1 MNGGIMNTHKIIT
14 AFAVFALFIS
24 LCGCTPDKT
33 ADTESCSKE
42 IFAMDTYMT
51 VTAYGEN
58 AEKAV
63 NEALEEIKRLDDLLS
78 AGNDKSEISILN
90 KNGSASLSDDS
101 RYLYEKADRIY
112 RETGGAYDITILP
125 LMKLWGFQDGD
136 PSLPTDRDIKNT
148 CQLIG
153 ADRLIYND
161 GRLTLGKG
169 QSIDLGGIAKG
180 YTGDRIMQIFE
191 KNNISS
197 GIISLGGNV
206 QCFGKKPDGS
216 LWRCG
221 ITDPDYPED
230 MSKLAGTVSTSDKAV
245 ITSGGYERFFTDKKS
260 GRTFH
265 HIMDPKTGFS
275 ADSGLISVTI
285 VSSDGTLADGL
296 STACFVMG
304 QQDSVSYWRSH
315 RDEFD
320 MILIT
325 DSRKILVTKGLE
337 GVFSSGNDFE
347 IID

>member
-1 MNGGIMNTHKIIT
+1 MNGGIMNIHKIIT

-33 ADTESCSKE
+33 ADTESCSKD

-180 YTGDRIMQIFE
+180 YTGDSIMQIFE

-337 GVFSSGNDFE
+337 GVFSSGNDFD

>member
-1 MNGGIMNTHKIIT
+1 MNTHKIIT

-63 NEALEEIKRLDDLLS
+63 NEVLEEIKRLDDLLS

-180 YTGDRIMQIFE
+180 YTGDRRQSVAVRDNRSRPSRGYV
-191 KNNISS
+191 KAC
-197 GIISLGGNV
+197 GN
-206 QCFGKKPDGS
+206 G
-216 LWRCG
+216 
-221 ITDPDYPED
+221 E
-230 MSKLAGTVSTSDKAV
+230 
-245 ITSGGYERFFTDKKS
+245 
-260 GRTFH
+260 
-265 HIMDPKTGFS
+265 HI
-275 ADSGLISVTI
+275 
-285 VSSDGTLADGL
+285 
-296 STACFVMG
+296 
-304 QQDSVSYWRSH
+304 
-315 RDEFD
+315 
-320 MILIT
+320 
-325 DSRKILVTKGLE
+325 
-337 GVFSSGNDFE
+337 
-347 IID
+347 